1 MINEIE
7 RLPAVPTA
15 LEEGKTSTPPLNLA
29 AIDAATEL
37 TYGGTEACCLVSNGM
52 KQSNSFD
59 LNYGS
64 LSTLTSILSNSVV
77 FEIFKGSLKF
87 N

>member
-7 RLPAVPTA
+7 ILPAVPTG
-15 LEEGKTSTPPLNLA
+15 LDEDKTSTPPLNLA
-29 AIDAATEL
+29 AIDAANEL
-37 TYGGTEACCLVSNGM
+37 TYGGTEACCFVSNGM
-52 KQSNSFD
+52 KQSKSFD

-77 FEIFKGSLKF
+77 KEIFEGSLNF